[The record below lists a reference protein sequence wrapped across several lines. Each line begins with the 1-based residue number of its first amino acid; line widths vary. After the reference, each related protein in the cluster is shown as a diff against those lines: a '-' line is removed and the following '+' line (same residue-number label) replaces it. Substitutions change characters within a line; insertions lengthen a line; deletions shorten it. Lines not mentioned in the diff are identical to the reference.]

1 MEEKDAQII
10 IALSFGQGR
19 DGAPGLSNEALA
31 RVASGLREKYNLPL
45 ISQHEIADCMPE
57 ITSNPQDLV
66 VRESRKKGQYL
77 DTAEVL
83 AQAKIHCAKFG
94 FTKAI
99 IVAHPDNAPRV
110 LLLSQKNGFEAVVA
124 DAKGVLYDPDSVQEW
139 TRNRKSFSG
148 WNEFAEKIFSKLE
161 VPLNDTMAGGTVKT
175 LITGTPVSRDLNG
188 DGVNDYAF
196 IFFQESFAGKFYYLV
211 AGIVDPITLAIAGTN
226 EVFLG
231 KDIAIRDVAV
241 KNNRITVKS
250 LYGTQEFAVEAGIIK
265 EIYGG

>member
-31 RVASGLREKYNLPL
+31 RVASGLMEKYNLPL
-45 ISQHEIADCMPE
+45 ISQHEIADCMPQGAAK
-57 ITSNPQDLV
+57 PQDLV

-83 AQAKIHCAKFG
+83 AQAKIHCTKFG

-99 IVAHPDNAPRV
+99 VAAHPDHAPRV
-110 LLLSQKNGFEAVVA
+110 LLLCQKLGFDAVVA
-124 DAKGVLYDPDSVQEW
+124 DTKDVPYDPDSVQEW
-139 TRNRKSFSG
+139 TRSRKSFSG
-148 WNEFAEKIFSKLE
+148 WNEFAEKIFSKLG
-161 VPLNDTMAGGTVKT
+161 VPLKDTMAGGTVKT
-175 LITGTPVSRDLNG
+175 SINGAPASCDLNG
-188 DGVNDYAF
+188 DGVNDYLF
-196 IFFQESFAGKFYYLV
+196 IFSQESFASKFYYLI
-211 AGIVDPITLAIAGTN
+211 AGIVDPNTCAITETN

-241 KNNRITVKS
+241 KNSRITVKS